1 MWMWLVLLYGVL
13 KGFREIVKKKALEK
27 NSTIEV
33 LFMYTLLAFLL
44 VAADAQNAL
53 GMEPKYYF
61 YIAVKS
67 FVIFLAWMFSFK
79 AIKKMPISLYGVLDL
94 SRVLFA
100 TLLGVVVLQET
111 LGALQVTGLAFVSLG
126 LVLLKYKPGRRLRAG
141 VVGLAG
147 KAGEGAEPQKGNVE
161 EYVKKEESTQKE
173 HKVKA
178 EEGLRQEK
186 ELEAEKGLRQEKE
199 MEAEKGLGQEKEL
212 ETEERVDVKLV
223 VMAFASCL
231 LNAVSG
237 LLDKLLMR
245 DISSSQLQFWYMLFL
260 VLMYLIFILVTRT
273 PVHMG
278 SVVRNQWIW
287 ILSILFVIADRALF
301 AANGM
306 AESRITVMTLIKQSG
321 CIVTILAGRFL
332 FHEKNTG
339 HKLVCAAIIIA
350 GIVLGVM

>member
-1 MWMWLVLLYGVL
+1 MWMWLVLLYGVF

-33 LFMYTLLAFLL
+33 LFLYTLLAFLMVL
-44 VAADAQNAL
+44 PDAKNAF

-61 YIAVKS
+61 YIALKS

-100 TLLGVVVLQET
+100 TLLGVVVLQEV
-111 LGALQVTGLAFVSLG
+111 LGVFQMIGLALVSMG
-126 LVLLKYKPGRRLRAG
+126 LLLLKYKPGARAG
-141 VVGLAG
+141 KLAES
-147 KAGEGAEPQKGNVE
+147 GENV
-161 EYVKKEESTQKE
+161 
-173 HKVKA
+173 
-178 EEGLRQEK
+178 
-186 ELEAEKGLRQEKE
+186 
-199 MEAEKGLGQEKEL
+199 
-212 ETEERVDVKLV
+212 DIKLV
-223 VMAFASCL
+223 VIAFASCM

-237 LLDKLLMR
+237 LMDKILMK

-260 VLMYLIFILVTRT
+260 VLMYLAFIFVTRT
-273 PVHMG
+273 PIRMG
-278 SVVRNQWIW
+278 SVLKNYWIW

-301 AANGM
+301 VANGM
-306 AESRITVMTLIKQSG
+306 ADSRITVMTLIKQSG
-321 CIVTILAGRFL
+321 CIVTILAGRFI

-350 GIVLGVM
+350 GIVIAVL